1 MANYLSSEL
10 RVPVTLL
17 QTNACSPLATNA
29 MKENIWDN
37 FSSQTYKELPAVGT
51 IKIRHPV
58 SGAERDY
65 PLRGGGRGYTR
76 SGVAVSIW
84 STAPFLQNN
93 SVGRFE
99 PSPAVDARMRSF
111 QDSIEQMLWPERRR
125 RDPIFGNINAPGVGL
140 IDRTTAESEIHVPA
154 GYVPDALRP
163 LLGVFQRIFP
173 IFFNEGGSVS
183 IVKIPKGTPVS
194 LLANLDLLNQDAVGL
209 EARKAHFK
217 ELLQLLDTTI
227 RDLKSGSNPFTDS
240 RFVERIMRVNKCQ
253 DFVVNK
259 GHYFGTDYLSEEPGL
274 SDDQKR
280 DLIAFLKLL

>member
-1 MANYLSSEL
+1 M
-10 RVPVTLL
+10 
-17 QTNACSPLATNA
+17 
-29 MKENIWDN
+29 
-37 FSSQTYKELPAVGT
+37 
-51 IKIRHPV
+51 
-58 SGAERDY
+58 
-65 PLRGGGRGYTR
+65 
-76 SGVAVSIW
+76 
-84 STAPFLQNN
+84 
-93 SVGRFE
+93 
-99 PSPAVDARMRSF
+99 
-111 QDSIEQMLWPERRR
+111 
-125 RDPIFGNINAPGVGL
+125 
-140 IDRTTAESEIHVPA
+140 
-154 GYVPDALRP
+154 
-163 LLGVFQRIFP
+163 
-173 IFFNEGGSVS
+173 
-183 IVKIPKGTPVS
+183 KIPKGTPVS